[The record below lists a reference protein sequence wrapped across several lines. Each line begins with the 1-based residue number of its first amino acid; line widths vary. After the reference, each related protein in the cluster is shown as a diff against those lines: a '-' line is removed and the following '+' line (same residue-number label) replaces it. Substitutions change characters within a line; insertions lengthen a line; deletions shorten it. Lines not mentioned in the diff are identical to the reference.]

1 MQKVTMHENRGFEE
15 NIEDFEIDEMV
26 STHRE
31 FMNLSRDKE
40 ETNFNSINESKKS
53 KVMMEKKGVFGR

>member
-1 MQKVTMHENRGFEE
+1 MQKVTMQENRGFEE

-26 STHRE
+26 STYRE

>member
-1 MQKVTMHENRGFEE
+1 MQENRGFEE

-31 FMNLSRDKE
+31 VMNLSRDKE
-40 ETNFNSINESKKS
+40 ETNFNCINESKKS
-53 KVMMEKKGVFGR
+53 KVMME

>member
-26 STHRE
+26 STYRE
-31 FMNLSRDKE
+31 FMNLSRRDKE

-53 KVMMEKKGVFGR
+53 KVMMEKKGVFG

>member
-1 MQKVTMHENRGFEE
+1 MQENRGFEE

-31 FMNLSRDKE
+31 VMNLSRDKE
-40 ETNFNSINESKKS
+40 ETNLNSINVSKKS
-53 KVMMEKKGVFGR
+53 KVMME

>member
-1 MQKVTMHENRGFEE
+1 VQKVTMQENRGFEE

-40 ETNFNSINESKKS
+40 ETNFNCINESKKS
-53 KVMMEKKGVFGR
+53 KVMME

>member
-53 KVMMEKKGVFGR
+53 KVKGVFG

>member
-53 KVMMEKKGVFGR
+53 KVMMEKKGVFG